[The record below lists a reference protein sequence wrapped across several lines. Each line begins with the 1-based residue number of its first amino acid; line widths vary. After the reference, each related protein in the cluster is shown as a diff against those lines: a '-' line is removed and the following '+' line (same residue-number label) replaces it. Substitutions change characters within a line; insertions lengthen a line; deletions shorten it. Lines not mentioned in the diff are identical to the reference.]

1 MANEREVV
9 FYDQGAATQRML
21 AEVLAGLR
29 RPQKQIAPKYFYD
42 EKGSQ
47 LFDAITE
54 LSEYYPTRIEMQL
67 FDQHLPQVRHR
78 FGDQS
83 LCVVEYGSG
92 SSKKIR
98 RVLDTLAPSVYV
110 PVDISRQYLLDNTHE
125 LHADFPHIAMYPVC
139 ADISREFEL
148 PAEVDSLHKLGFYPG
163 SSIGNFLP
171 TEAVAFL
178 RRVRRTLG
186 QDAHLLIGVDAKK
199 PAQVLEA
206 AYNDAA
212 GVTAQFNLNVLRH
225 LNDQLNTDFRL
236 HNFQHEARYNQEQG
250 CIQMFLR
257 STCDQQVMIGDDTIA
272 FTKGERIH
280 TEDSYK
286 YSVQEFL
293 QLAEAAGFADAGHW
307 QDDQGWYS
315 LFLLTGQVAQK

>member
-92 SSKKIR
+92 SNKKIR

-110 PVDISRQYLLDNTHE
+110 PVDISRQYLLDNTHQ

-163 SSIGNFLP
+163 SSIGNF
-171 TEAVAFL
+171 
-178 RRVRRTLG
+178 
-186 QDAHLLIGVDAKK
+186 
-199 PAQVLEA
+199 
-206 AYNDAA
+206 
-212 GVTAQFNLNVLRH
+212 
-225 LNDQLNTDFRL
+225 
-236 HNFQHEARYNQEQG
+236 
-250 CIQMFLR
+250 
-257 STCDQQVMIGDDTIA
+257 
-272 FTKGERIH
+272 
-280 TEDSYK
+280 
-286 YSVQEFL
+286 
-293 QLAEAAGFADAGHW
+293 FADRGGCVFASGEANPGAGRSSAYW
-307 QDDQGWYS
+307 RGRKKACVSFGSGLQRRRRGNSAVQS
-315 LFLLTGQVAQK
+315 QCSATFKRSAQYGF

>member
-1 MANEREVV
+1 IYEQSVGVAWRILCYAQRAHQSQLPKFFLSSRSLAIQRDTSSAGRLGGLLANEREVV

-67 FDQHLPQVRHR
+67 FDRHLPQVRHS

-110 PVDISRQYLLDNTHE
+110 PVDIS
-125 LHADFPHIAMYPVC
+125 
-139 ADISREFEL
+139 
-148 PAEVDSLHKLGFYPG
+148 
-163 SSIGNFLP
+163 
-171 TEAVAFL
+171 
-178 RRVRRTLG
+178 
-186 QDAHLLIGVDAKK
+186 
-199 PAQVLEA
+199 
-206 AYNDAA
+206 
-212 GVTAQFNLNVLRH
+212 
-225 LNDQLNTDFRL
+225 
-236 HNFQHEARYNQEQG
+236 
-250 CIQMFLR
+250 
-257 STCDQQVMIGDDTIA
+257 
-272 FTKGERIH
+272 
-280 TEDSYK
+280 
-286 YSVQEFL
+286 
-293 QLAEAAGFADAGHW
+293 
-307 QDDQGWYS
+307 
-315 LFLLTGQVAQK
+315 

>member
-29 RPQKQIAPKYFYD
+29 QPQKQIAPKYFYD

-54 LSEYYPTRIEMQL
+54 LPEYYPTRTEMQL
-67 FDQHLPQVRHR
+67 FDQYLPQIQQS

-92 SSKKIR
+92 SNKKIR
-98 RVLDTLAPSVYV
+98 RVLDVLRPSVYV
-110 PVDISRQYLLDNTHE
+110 PVDISRQYLLDNTHQ

-148 PAEVDSLHKLGFYPG
+148 PAEVQPLHKLGFYPG
-163 SSIGNFLP
+163 SSIGNFSP
-171 TEAVAFL
+171 SDAVEFL
-178 RRVRRTLG
+178 RRVRQTLG
-186 QDAHLLIGVDAKK
+186 RGAHLLIGVDAKK
-199 PAQVLEA
+199 SVEVLEA
-206 AYNDAA
+206 AYNDTA
-212 GVTAQFNLNVLRH
+212 GVTAKFNLNVLQH
-225 LNDQLNTDFRL
+225 LNDQLETDFRL
-236 HNFQHEARYNQEQG
+236 HNFQHEAHYNDEQG

-257 STCDQQVMIGDDTIA
+257 SVCDQQVMIGDDMIS
-272 FTKGERIH
+272 FSSGERVH

-286 YSVQEFL
+286 YAVNEFL
-293 QLAEAAGFADAGHW
+293 QIAQDAGFANAAHW
-307 QDDQGWYS
+307 QDDQAWYS
-315 LFLLTGQVAQK
+315 LFLLTVEGAKE